1 MFNKLCIVGVGLIG
15 GSVAKAARANGLA
28 KTIVGYGREQDVVNL
43 QTAKRLGVI
52 DEFYIDS
59 VETVKDADCV
69 LIATP
74 VASIEAIFTQLK
86 PFWSKDTIY
95 TDVGSTKSSVLA
107 AAERVFGVVPQ
118 NLVPAHP
125 IAGAE
130 QSGVE
135 AALVDLFFHKRLI
148 ITPADNAT
156 PKAVQTIKA
165 FWQGQG
171 ALVSVMD
178 AQHHDS
184 ILAATSHL
192 PHILAFALVD
202 MLGHKDEQT
211 EIFKYA
217 AGGFRDF
224 TRIASSDP
232 TMWVDICKAN
242 KQEILPLIEQLS
254 AELAKMHGLLA
265 NDDYQQLFSTFAYA
279 KSARQR
285 FLNQFED
292 PNMTKSITFHIQN
305 GGKLQGEARVPGD
318 KSMSHRSIMLGSLA
332 EGVTHV
338 KGFLEA
344 EDALATLQAFRDMGV
359 EIEGPVNG
367 ELTIHGVGKHGLKAP
382 KNDLYLGNSG
392 TSMRLLSGLLAG
404 QPFNSVLTGR

>member
-1 MFNKLCIVGVGLIG
+1 MFNKLCIIGVGLIG
-15 GSVAKAARANGLA
+15 GSVAKAARAQGLA
-28 KTIVGYGREQDVVNL
+28 KTIIGYGRDQDLVNL

-52 DEFYIDS
+52 DEFYIES
-59 VETVKDADCV
+59 VAWVSCEHVEQRTQQNTESLSGYAIANPTYEAIKEADCV
-69 LIATP
+69 VIATP
-74 VASIEAIFTQLK
+74 VASIEAIFQQLK
-86 PFWSKDTIY
+86 PFWSKDTLY
-95 TDVGSTKSSVLA
+95 TDVGSTKGSVLV
-107 AAERVFGVVPQ
+107 AAEQVLGFIPD

-135 AALVDLFFHKRLI
+135 AALVDLFCYKRLI
-148 ITPADNAT
+148 ITPTDAT
-156 PKAVQTIKA
+156 SPEAVQKIKQ
-165 FWQGQG
+165 FWQGMG
-171 ALVSVMD
+171 ALVSIMD

-232 TMWVDICKAN
+232 TMWKDICQAN
-242 KQEILPLIEQLS
+242 KQEILPLIEQLRE
-254 AELAKMHGLLA
+254 ELAKIHGLLA

-285 FLNQFED
+285 FLDQF
-292 PNMTKSITFHIQN
+292 
-305 GGKLQGEARVPGD
+305 D
-318 KSMSHRSIMLGSLA
+318 KPL
-332 EGVTHV
+332 
-338 KGFLEA
+338 
-344 EDALATLQAFRDMGV
+344 
-359 EIEGPVNG
+359 
-367 ELTIHGVGKHGLKAP
+367 
-382 KNDLYLGNSG
+382 
-392 TSMRLLSGLLAG
+392 
-404 QPFNSVLTGR
+404 